1 MATTEQKA
9 DGKTG
14 PDHIVKNGFDLD
26 NAPRKKKMT
35 PAEMEARI
43 RAGQVDETL
52 AYEDDDDTAKS

>member
-14 PDHIVKNGFDLD
+14 QDHIMKNGFDLD

-52 AYEDDDDTAKS
+52 AYEDEQDD

>member
-1 MATTEQKA
+1 MATIEQKA

-14 PDHIVKNGFDLD
+14 QDRIVKNGFDLD

-35 PAEMEARI
+35 PAKMEARI

-52 AYEDDDDTAKS
+52 AAENDDN

>member
-14 PDHIVKNGFDLD
+14 QDHIVKNGFNLD
-26 NAPRKKKMT
+26 DAPRKKKMT

-52 AYEDDDDTAKS
+52 AGEEDGDTTGR